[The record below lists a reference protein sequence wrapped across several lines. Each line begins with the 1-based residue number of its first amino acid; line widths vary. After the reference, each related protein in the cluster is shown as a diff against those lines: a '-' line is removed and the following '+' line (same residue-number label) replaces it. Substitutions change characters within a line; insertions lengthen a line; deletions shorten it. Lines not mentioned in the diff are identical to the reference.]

1 MWVNYDTSKGKKKS
15 LRDGLGH
22 GDLCNR
28 MVILEGASPLGVND
42 TNLGL
47 QSLFSKN
54 TYYICPKDGERGG
67 VLKAGLNVKS
77 RQ

>member
-1 MWVNYDTSKGKKKS
+1 LWVNYDTSKGKKKS
-15 LRDGLGH
+15 LKDGLGH

-28 MVILEGASPLGVND
+28 MVILESASPLGVNE

-54 TYYICPKDGERGG
+54 TYYICPKDGEPRGC
-67 VLKAGLNVKS
+67 VES
-77 RQ
+77 